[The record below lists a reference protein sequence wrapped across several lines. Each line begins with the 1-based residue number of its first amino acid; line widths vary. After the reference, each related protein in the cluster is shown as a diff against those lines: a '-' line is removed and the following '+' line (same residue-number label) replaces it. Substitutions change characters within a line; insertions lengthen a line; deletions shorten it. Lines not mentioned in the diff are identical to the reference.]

1 MSARAWVDRSNAVS
15 RLLCVALQT
24 SLPVFRIVCPGFCA
38 QDYSSP
44 RVDLRFRSIAS
55 VSMDLALDILRT
67 SVESPWVYLFVF
79 AIAGFDSLVPIV
91 PAETVLIS
99 AATYAAAGTPN
110 PVGLILA
117 AAVGALTGD
126 VAAYLVGRGGGTL
139 VFRWTHHSRVRG
151 LIGRTEEMFA
161 RRGGAALI
169 AGRFVPGGRTA
180 TTVTAGMVG
189 YSPLRFLAF
198 DAAGCLT
205 WALYSTGVG
214 LLGGVVFDDQ
224 PLFAVGLGIG
234 IALMITGVAE
244 VTGSLLARRRTRSDT
259 DPAAVRS
266 GPDWTAQAVDVA

>member
-15 RLLCVALQT
+15 GLLCVGLQT

-38 QDYSSP
+38 QDCSSP

-79 AIAGFDSLVPIV
+79 AIVGFDSLVPIV

-110 PVGLILA
+110 PVGLVLA
-117 AAVGALTGD
+117 AAVGALAGD
-126 VAAYLVGRGGGTL
+126 VAAYLVGRGGGSL
-139 VFRWTHHSRVRG
+139 VLRWARHPRVHG
-151 LIGRTEEMFA
+151 LIDRTEAMFA

-180 TTVTAGMVG
+180 TTVTAGMVR
-189 YSPLRFLAF
+189 YPRLRFLAF

-214 LLGGVVFDDQ
+214 LLGGVIFDDQ

-234 IALMITGVAE
+234 IALLITGVAE
-244 VTGSLLARRRTRSDT
+244 ITGRVLARRRTRRDA
-259 DPAAVRS
+259 DPAAHR
-266 GPDWTAQAVDVA
+266 GGRDWTGQTLDVA